1 MCGVVHDAGGVAD
14 AVGAIIVCDGGNRGS
29 NDLFNDLV
37 SGTWE

>member
-14 AVGAIIVCDGGNRGS
+14 AVGAISVCDGGNRGS